1 MSEGKVDTQRPQT
14 YTIAFKNQQCGCVN
28 NVLALFDT
36 TTRPSDMNDMT
47 NLKYIVLHRKIKE
60 RNKSEN
66 LNLKYVDWLLAK
78 KPVFLLCVV
87 QNVAALSQDILSI

>member
-47 NLKYIVLHRKIKE
+47 NLK
-60 RNKSEN
+60 
-66 LNLKYVDWLLAK
+66 
-78 KPVFLLCVV
+78 
-87 QNVAALSQDILSI
+87 